1 MSGIP
6 SSTKSTGELTW
17 FIIIIFII
25 IFIIFIIIIN
35 ISLKI
40 VLQCGSACCPG
51 DCGLELSLAIAG
63 RPAGEIVVLPLERQ
77 PRVTTFLLFCGRE
90 WAVVL
95 VR

>member
-6 SSTKSTGELTW
+6 SSTKSTGELVL
-17 FIIIIFII
+17 FIIIIIIFII
-25 IFIIFIIIIN
+25 ININ
-35 ISLKI
+35 TNLKI
-40 VLQCGSACCPG
+40 VLRYGSACCPG
-51 DCGLELSLAIAG
+51 DCGSEPSLAIAG